1 VLFQVSRDAG
11 SLSSVVDS
19 LSQVWGCACSSSGLA
34 FHLSIQQ
41 RRLIFTTTSTPPYE
55 LQPA

>member
-41 RRLIFTTTSTPPYE
+41 RPI
-55 LQPA
+55 